1 MNAIELLKT
10 PFYISQLN
18 TVMPLTKINIFYV
31 DIYNYAA
38 AQFAVVKKIMTIF
51 AYTSVFITKELLK
64 LAFVKANTEI
74 VLYIMCIFSV
84 FMFLVLN
91 NQSNILNEQTQ
102 QIESLEG
109 RINYLKKMERMR
121 EEMDQAWIKDIKLYK
136 KETTNKM
143 ALMDRKIKKFE
154 KDIKMYE

>member
-18 TVMPLTKINIFYV
+18 TVIPLTKINLFYA
-31 DIYNYAA
+31 DIYNYVAE
-38 AQFAVVKKIMTIF
+38 QFIVVKKFMTILT
-51 AYTSVFITKELLK
+51 YTSVFITKELLK

-74 VLYIMCIFSV
+74 LLYIMCIFSV

-91 NQSNILNEQTQ
+91 NQSNKLIEQTQ
-102 QIESLEG
+102 QIESLES

-121 EEMDQAWIKDIKLYK
+121 EETDQAWIKDIKLYK
-136 KETTNKM
+136 KETINKM
-143 ALMDRKIKKFE
+143 AIMDRKIKKFE
-154 KDIKMYE
+154 RDLKIYE

>member
-1 MNAIELLKT
+1 MNAIELLKS
-10 PFYISQLN
+10 PFYISRLN
-18 TVMPLTKINIFYV
+18 MVIPLTKINLFYA

-38 AQFAVVKKIMTIF
+38 AQFAAVTKFATVLALTTIF
-51 AYTSVFITKELLK
+51 IAKELLK

-91 NQSNILNEQTQ
+91 NQSNKLNEQTQ
-102 QIESLEG
+102 QIESLES

-121 EEMDQAWIKDIKLYK
+121 EEMDQAWIKDIQLYK

-143 ALMDRKIKKFE
+143 AIMDRKIKKFE